1 MIRNVHERVIN
12 APLEPLGVLLDGLG
26 QKNDRLWPSRYWPP
40 MVLDR
45 PLAPGADGG
54 HGPIRYHVSEYEP
67 GRRVRFTFHPR
78 TGIIGAHELS
88 LDAVDEKRTRIRHV
102 LIGRTSGTMRGKF
115 PVMVGPLH
123 DAVVEDLFD
132 NAERE
137 TTGTVVRPA
146 KWSPRVRV
154 LRRLAGGG

>member
-12 APLEPLGVLLDGLG
+12 APLESLGVLLDALG
-26 QKNDRLWPSRYWPP
+26 QKGDRLWPSRYWPP

-45 PLAPGADGG
+45 PLALGADGG
-54 HGPIRYHVSEYEP
+54 HDDIHYYVSEYEP
-67 GRRVRFTFHPR
+67 GQRVRFTFHPR

-88 LDAVDEKRTRIRHV
+88 LDALDEERTRICHV
-102 LIGRTSGTMRGKF
+102 LIGRTSGAMRVMF
-115 PVMVGPLH
+115 PVMVEPLH

-137 TTGTVVRPA
+137 TTGSVARPA
-146 KWSPRVRV
+146 TWGPRVRL